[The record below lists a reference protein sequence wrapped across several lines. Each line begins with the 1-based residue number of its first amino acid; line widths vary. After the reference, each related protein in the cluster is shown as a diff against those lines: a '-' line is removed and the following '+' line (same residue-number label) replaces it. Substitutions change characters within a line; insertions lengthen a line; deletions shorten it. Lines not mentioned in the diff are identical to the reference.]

1 MRKLLP
7 LLFLLV
13 PGSLFA
19 QGREVENLAAFARL
33 LGAVRLFHPSDAV
46 AAADWNRV
54 AVAGVEAVEGAEDPA
69 ALARALEGFFRP
81 LAPTLRVYLRGE
93 RPAMPPDLLPP
104 EDGREVRTVAWRHYG
119 GDFGSRSKIYSS
131 DRIDDRTPPGFG
143 LLAQAVDAAPLRGRR
158 VRLRALVRTEVGEGG
173 SARLGLRVLRPGGEP
188 GFTDE
193 MEDRPIRD
201 RAWRSYEIEG
211 DVAPDALRVVVALI
225 LTGGGKALL
234 DEVSLEP
241 VDGGKA
247 VPLANTGFEEGEDGR
262 HPPGW
267 LFPYETIRAG
277 YHLSLRR
284 GDPCRRGGCAE
295 VVADTIATPR
305 FVRPAEVLE
314 IDLGGGVAATLPVTL
329 YADARGTLPHAAPAA
344 PWASVEA
351 AADTRSTRLA
361 AVATLWG
368 LLQHLHPELDVESA
382 QWRAALPEALAGA
395 AAAPDRAAFANV
407 LRKLLVPLRDDKA
420 NLLSS
425 RNDPEPRLLPIAWEL
440 VEGRLV
446 ITGVGPGAGGL
457 RPGDVIAAL
466 DGRPSAEVLAEAVA
480 RTSGATPESRSWL
493 ALDLLAAG
501 PPGSAV
507 TLRIERPG
515 AAPLEVTLP
524 RSAGYG
530 EVPGTPLT
538 PVAEPRP
545 DLVYVDLGRITEE
558 EFTSL
563 LPRLAAARG
572 VVFDLRRGANVSNV
586 LLSHL
591 TDRTAMSSSWQ
602 LPVVMRPDHRDVQW
616 LTTFWNIAP
625 RAPRLGKVAFLAD
638 ARCTGYCE
646 TLLAM
651 IEHHRWGDIVG
662 ERSGAS
668 NGSVNRAT
676 LPGGWSAAWTAQRVL
691 KHDGSPFHGVGVAP
705 TVPAART
712 LQGIA
717 EGRDELV
724 ERAVGVV
731 SRMD

>member
-1 MRKLLP
+1 
-7 LLFLLV
+7 
-13 PGSLFA
+13 
-19 QGREVENLAAFARL
+19 
-33 LGAVRLFHPSDAV
+33 
-46 AAADWNRV
+46 
-54 AVAGVEAVEGAEDPA
+54 
-69 ALARALEGFFRP
+69 
-81 LAPTLRVYLRGE
+81 
-93 RPAMPPDLLPP
+93 
-104 EDGREVRTVAWRHYG
+104 
-119 GDFGSRSKIYSS
+119 
-131 DRIDDRTPPGFG
+131 
-143 LLAQAVDAAPLRGRR
+143 
-158 VRLRALVRTEVGEGG
+158 
-173 SARLGLRVLRPGGEP
+173 
-188 GFTDE
+188 
-193 MEDRPIRD
+193 
-201 RAWRSYEIEG
+201 
-211 DVAPDALRVVVALI
+211 
-225 LTGGGKALL
+225 
-234 DEVSLEP
+234 
-241 VDGGKA
+241 
-247 VPLANTGFEEGEDGR
+247 EEGEDGR

-267 LFPYETIRAG
+267 LFPYEAIRAG

-284 GDPCRRGGCAE
+284 GGPCRRGGCAE
-295 VVADTIATPR
+295 VAADPIATPR
-305 FVRPAEVLE
+305 FVHPAEVLE
-314 IDLGGGVAATLPVTL
+314 VDLGSGVTAALPVTL
-329 YADARGTLPHAAPAA
+329 YADARGTLPHADPGASP
-344 PWASVEA
+344 PLWASVDA
-351 AADTRSTRLA
+351 AADTRSARLA

-368 LLQHLHPELDVESA
+368 LLEHLHPELDVESA
-382 QWRAALPEALAGA
+382 EWRAALPEALAEA

-420 NLLSS
+420 NFLSS

-440 VEGRLV
+440 VEGRLA
-446 ITGVGPGAGGL
+446 ITGVAPGAGDL

-501 PPGSAV
+501 PPGSSV

-515 AAPLEVTLP
+515 AAPFEIALP
-524 RSAGYG
+524 RSAAYG
-530 EVPGTPLT
+530 EVSGTPLA

-545 DLVYVDLGRITEE
+545 GILYVDLGRITEE
-558 EFTSL
+558 GFNPL
-563 LPRLAAARG
+563 LPRLAAAKG

-616 LTTFWNIAP
+616 LTTFWNIEP
-625 RAPRLGKVAFLAD
+625 RAPRLRNVAFLVD

-651 IEHHRWGDIVG
+651 IEHHRWAAIVG

-712 LQGIA
+712 LRGIA
-717 EGRDELV
+717 EGRDEGV
-724 ERAVGVV
+724 ERAVRVV
-731 SRMD
+731 LR